1 MSKINISIDT
11 KEFGE
16 ETAHTFFS
24 GLSPST
30 NQKQLNERLNYLIKQ
45 CDTMHMFLIEQCD
58 MCGDEMEYAIGD
70 ISNLLRIINKNI
82 IWDNTLKS

>member
-1 MSKINISIDT
+1 MSKINISIDST
-11 KEFGE
+11 EFGE
-16 ETAHTFFS
+16 SNPH
-24 GLSPST
+24 
-30 NQKQLNERLNYLIKQ
+30 ERLKHLIKQ
-45 CDTMHMFLIEQCD
+45 CDTLHMFLIEQCD